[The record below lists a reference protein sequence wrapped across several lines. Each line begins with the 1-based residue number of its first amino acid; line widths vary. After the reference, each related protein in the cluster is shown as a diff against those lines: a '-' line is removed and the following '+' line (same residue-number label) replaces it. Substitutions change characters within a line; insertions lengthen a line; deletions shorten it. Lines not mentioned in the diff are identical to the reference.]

1 MGRGALWP
9 ERRPESIAVG
19 QVKSQEISQEL
30 EEPSVTVPERSDS
43 ERSELRTTG
52 EPAASYRVS
61 IGD

>member
-19 QVKSQEISQEL
+19 KVKSQEISQEL

-43 ERSELRTTG
+43 ERKGQVQKGTFSR
-52 EPAASYRVS
+52 
-61 IGD
+61 